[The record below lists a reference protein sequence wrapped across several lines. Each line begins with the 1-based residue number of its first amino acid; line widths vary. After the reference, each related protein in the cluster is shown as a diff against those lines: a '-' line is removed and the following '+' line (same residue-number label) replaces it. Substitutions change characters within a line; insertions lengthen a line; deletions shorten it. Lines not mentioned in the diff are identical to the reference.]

1 MGARRGRGNFS
12 PVRRSASLAQ
22 EVAVRDR
29 RRAGALALLVVGL
42 LVALTAAWWGGA
54 VPDAAPVSPAA
65 AATPERRRVVRAPL
79 VPPDLGM
86 DEAEDTGE
94 APEEE
99 PYRTQGL
106 GELFGD
112 TLPLARVRAQ
122 VRTAEG
128 EAAWRGMPVVT
139 GCELHD
145 MLYLGPGLWMLEVI
159 AGTCAIQGRAPDG
172 LLYARSDW
180 EELELAAGEL
190 VELELVL
197 PEERTGGLGVQISE
211 HDHGVLVDRVLPGT
225 PADDMGLVAGDL
237 IVEVDGLPTTA
248 LDLDEFIEVMTG
260 PAGTEVEFVLELDG
274 DTGFSEEVLTL
285 TREVLT
291 ES

>member
-1 MGARRGRGNFS
+1 M
-12 PVRRSASLAQ
+12 
-22 EVAVRDR
+22 RDR